1 MGGVVLILVGCL
13 CDWSLETFCFS
24 TCLIFIVFS
33 RALSAVQYENCT
45 ILPLGPLDADP
56 DLLHPE
62 ALDEMMCVAD
72 KVDGFPA
79 LDISF
84 FDVLS

>member
-1 MGGVVLILVGCL
+1 MLILVGCL

-56 DLLHPE
+56 DHWKPGYP
-62 ALDEMMCVAD
+62 DEDDYIFINIFVKQYDSLTNHFLCY
-72 KVDGFPA
+72 
-79 LDISF
+79 IY
-84 FDVLS
+84 